1 MRYLLTLACITTALL
16 AQAPGA
22 NRAIA
27 VEHAVPF
34 GTVTGKILLLGNSL
48 VFYDDQQP
56 ESSFVVPRGAI
67 ESLTAEGPMI
77 TLQSRELVKSRSG
90 DVRRLSFR
98 VPPGGDPAPVTGWF
112 TATVATT
119 GAPAGSS
126 GMPGPAAA
134 TGAAMSSPAKP
145 GDAANSYQVIHDKRI
160 GSSTGRL
167 LVSEEM
173 LSYESIS
180 DVKASRRWEYRSI
193 KEIRHPNPY
202 ELEVKPFEGDAYKFK
217 LEGSGMDPAA
227 YKKLVDRVTAARTGK

>member
-1 MRYLLTLACITTALL
+1 MRYLLTITVAVTCLS
-16 AQAPGA
+16 AQVPSSNKAV
-22 NRAIA
+22 A

-34 GTVTGKILLLGNSL
+34 GTVPGKILLLGNAL

-56 ESSFVVPRGAI
+56 ESSFVVPRSAV
-67 ESLTAEGPMI
+67 ESITAEGPVI
-77 TLQSRELVKSRSG
+77 TLQAREAVKSRSG
-90 DVRRLSFR
+90 EVRRLSFR
-98 VPPGGDPAPVTGWF
+98 VPPGGDPAPVTAWF
-112 TATVATT
+112 ATT
-119 GAPAGSS
+119 PSTMAGGSGLVTTPTPAPAS
-126 GMPGPAAA
+126 
-134 TGAAMSSPAKP
+134 TGAARAS
-145 GDAANSYQVIHDKRI
+145 DATASYQVIHDKRI

-167 LVSEEM
+167 MVNDEM

-193 KEIRHPNPY
+193 KEIRQPNPY